1 MMTPTQSPGAGYRD
15 DEGTSMGDEEQQD
28 LISPPRPVGGPRQ
41 RRNFNEQQ
49 GSLGGNQYSDGE
61 YSHVSSYVP
70 RQPLESKTYGGY
82 GPVHNNEDNLPSDW
96 TYICGDVDDKGE
108 GHYYRDDFN
117 DQSWSCTF
125 GTGEENGIWMN
136 TRDQA
141 GTIMAFMVWF
151 LLGYSALTI
160 TLLAQ
165 TGGIPP
171 FLSMF
176 YVILVCMA
184 LACHAKTTFSDPGS
198 VPQSAVPMESQR
210 QLRQNLSMCSQ
221 CQTFKPP
228 FSHHC
233 RICNRCI
240 SRMDRTFVRLFS
252 HKPFFVKANI
262 FAPSSSLT
270 HFLLFSLDVF
280 LIICWFRSLS
290 VDE

>member
-1 MMTPTQSPGAGYRD
+1 
-15 DEGTSMGDEEQQD
+15 
-28 LISPPRPVGGPRQ
+28 
-41 RRNFNEQQ
+41 
-49 GSLGGNQYSDGE
+49 
-61 YSHVSSYVP
+61 VSSYVP

-151 LLGYSALTI
+151 LLGKTLDTAELLFICLFTSYFVTICHFRKFLILMIVALSVCYFVLGYSALTI

-240 SRMDRTFVRLFS
+240 SQMDRTFVRSLLQQTILYESEILRVLF
-252 HKPFFVKANI
+252 
-262 FAPSSSLT
+262 
-270 HFLLFSLDVF
+270 
-280 LIICWFRSLS
+280 
-290 VDE
+290 